1 MGSSGESH
9 SSPEPLFLNFF
20 PLPQSAS
27 TSQRKELIT
36 QYGKQDQNQ
45 SHHTG
50 NEGAL

>member
-1 MGSSGESH
+1 MGGSGESH
-9 SSPEPLFLNFF
+9 SLPEPLFLKFF

-27 TSQRKELIT
+27 TSQRKEPIT
-36 QYGKQDQNQ
+36 QYGKQDQDQ